1 MFDFNKESIQNN
13 ADKLAKESHQVVNEV
28 ADRFK
33 KTASTVSDTV
43 SEKTESFKDQAQLL
57 VEQLKGIVH
66 QATVDEAES
75 DFKNQV
81 MQKVNALQSAISD
94 EATLAYQSGKQRTI
108 DVVKDNPI
116 GTIAVAAGV
125 GLLLGYVLGSKQSS
139 K

>member
-1 MFDFNKESIQNN
+1 MFDFNKEAIQNN
-13 ADKLAKESHQVVNEV
+13 ADKLAKESHLVVDQVT
-28 ADRFK
+28 DSIK

-43 SEKTESFKDQAQLL
+43 SEKTESFKDQAQVL
-57 VEQLKGIVH
+57 VEQLKSIIH
-66 QATVDEAES
+66 NTTAAES
-75 DFKNQV
+75 DSDFKQQV
-81 MQKVNALQSAISD
+81 TQKVNALQAAITD
-94 EATLAYQSGKQRTI
+94 EATVAYQSSKQRTI